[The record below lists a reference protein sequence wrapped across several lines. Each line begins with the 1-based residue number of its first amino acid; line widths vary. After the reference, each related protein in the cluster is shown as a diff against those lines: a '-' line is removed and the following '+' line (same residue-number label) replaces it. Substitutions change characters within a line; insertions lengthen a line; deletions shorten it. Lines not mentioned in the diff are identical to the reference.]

1 MPTEITLSWW
11 QAGLSVVA
19 LLGLAW
25 LSLRPQAAPATSGPP
40 SSPSDL
46 PAASPDE
53 RIADAGSEQLVL
65 GLIGAFDL
73 ASGSDA
79 VRAHVR
85 QVLRGAGVDPVEVAP
100 GADFDPE
107 TQEAVEAQPVTTEDE
122 DDPGRPGT
130 VARVVRAGWRQGDR
144 MLRPVEVVVWTR

>member
-25 LSLRPQAAPATSGPP
+25 LSLRPQSTSAASGEPATDPTAVTAPRGGEART
-40 SSPSDL
+40 D
-46 PAASPDE
+46 
-53 RIADAGSEQLVL
+53 QLVL

-100 GADFDPE
+100 GADFDPA
-107 TQEAVEAQPVTTEDE
+107 TQEAVEAQPVTAEDE
-122 DDPGRPGT
+122 HDPGRPGT